1 MPNEQNLM
9 PIGQLNSRRT
19 REQHSKDSQKGGQ
32 KSGEVRRQKKAMKDT
47 MKMLLSLEMPESEG
61 KEKLRELGI
70 DDEELNVQTAIL
82 MQQINKALKG
92 NLDSAKFVRDVS
104 DEIGAI
110 KDDTSKQDRVVIVD
124 DLEDLE
130 DDESN

>member
-1 MPNEQNLM
+1 MPNEQNLI
-9 PIGQLNSRRT
+9 PLNKRT
-19 REQHSKDSQKGGQ
+19 KSEQREYAKKGGK
-32 KSGEVRRQKKAMKDT
+32 KSGEVRRQKKAMKET

-70 DDEELNVQTAIL
+70 DDEDLNVQTAIL
-82 MQQINKALKG
+82 MQQIQKAMKG

-110 KDDTSKQDRVVIVD
+110 KDDTDKQDRVVIID
-124 DLEDLE
+124 DLEDFE
-130 DDESN
+130 DDDDS

>member
-1 MPNEQNLM
+1 
-9 PIGQLNSRRT
+9 
-19 REQHSKDSQKGGQ
+19 
-32 KSGEVRRQKKAMKDT
+32 
-47 MKMLLSLEMPESEG
+47 MPESEG

>member
-19 REQHSKDSQKGGQ
+19 REEHSRDSQKGGK
-32 KSGEVRRQKKAMKDT
+32 KSGEVRRQKKAMKET
-47 MKMLLSLEMPESEG
+47 MKMLLSLEMPESKG

-70 DDEELNVQTAIL
+70 DDEDLNVQTAIL
-82 MQQINKALKG
+82 MQQIQKAMRG

-110 KDDTSKQDRVVIVD
+110 KDDTDKQDRVVIVD
-124 DLEDLE
+124 DLEEFE
-130 DDESN
+130 DDDDS